1 MHENCP
7 PMKRA
12 QFVLKV
18 WSVAKRFCLDWFSRR
33 HIEKQAPDQCH
44 HYGIIHLI
52 RNAKRIITN
61 WIINCD
67 FFFIMAFSPF
77 GIIRLYEIYGR
88 ANKWCALLQTHN
100 NENNNH
106 PTADNRHSPM
116 RMMSGRQ
123 LTEHKK
129 IAIKIKWTKIGE
141 KSTIFTQFD
150 SAGSFFISMSLTQ
163 YDEIKFH
170 IGKIFFWFK

>member
-12 QFVLKV
+12 QFVRKA

-33 HIEKQAPDQCH
+33 HIEKRAPDQCH

-52 RNAKRIITN
+52 RNAKRIIHKLDYQLLFFYYGFFSFRHQY
-61 WIINCD
+61 D
-67 FFFIMAFSPF
+67 F
-77 GIIRLYEIYGR
+77 YGR
-88 ANKWCALLQTHN
+88 VNKWCALLPSHN
-100 NENNNH
+100 NKNDND

-129 IAIKIKWTKIGE
+129 IAIKNKWTKIGE
-141 KSTIFTQFD
+141 KSTIFTQFG
-150 SAGSFFISMSLTQ
+150 SAGFFLYGFNT
-163 YDEIKFH
+163 K
-170 IGKIFFWFK
+170 W